1 MRTNYQKNVVRVKH
15 FSVRLGNYN
24 PDMNTIGDR
33 IKKTRE
39 ARGFSQGQLAKL
51 VGYKGQS
58 SIGNIESGLQAGS
71 TKIAQLA
78 EALNVSA
85 TWLETGIGDP
95 DRGTPTARE
104 MAAKYENEQ
113 TELEK
118 RLLSAF
124 KMLTSSQK
132 DDLLKDAEKLARYNK
147 NVLSELS
154 EKE

>member
-1 MRTNYQKNVVRVKH
+1 MHTNYQKNVVHVKH
-15 FSVRLGNYN
+15 FTVRSGNYN

-39 ARGFSQGQLAKL
+39 ARGLSQGQLAKL
-51 VGYKGQS
+51 VGYKRQS
-58 SIGNIESGLQAGS
+58 SIGNIETGLQAGS

-95 DRGTPTARE
+95 DRRTPAVKE
-104 MAAKYENEQ
+104 AVAKYESEQ

-118 RLLSAF
+118 RLLNAF

-132 DDLLKDAEKLARYNK
+132 DGLLKDAEKMALYNQ

-154 EKE
+154 QKE